1 MIDRAGIRTGN
12 GGRASRRPTAGLV
25 RPRRFDRRAVL
36 GLLAGAALGS
46 VAGFGDVAAAN
57 AKGRKIVREAR
68 KHNGDRY
75 VAGGTAPG
83 GFDCSGFTY
92 YVVKKVLR
100 RDISPAL
107 QTQKKVGRKVRRSK
121 RRQGDLIFFSLEGG
135 RRVTHVAIVLNK
147 NRVIHAMNPRDGVKI
162 SDITTPYYRDNIHS
176 VRRL

>member
-1 MIDRAGIRTGN
+1 MIDRAGIRTGS
-12 GGRASRRPTAGLV
+12 GGRTPRPTAGLV
-25 RPRRFDRRAVL
+25 RPRRFDRRGVL

-46 VAGFGDVAAAN
+46 VADFGEVAAAN
-57 AKGRKIVREAR
+57 AKGKKIAREAR

-75 VAGGTAPG
+75 VAGGKAPG

-92 YVVKKVLR
+92 YVVKKALR

-107 QTQKKVGRKVRRSK
+107 QSQKNVGRRVSPGK
-121 RRQGDLIFFSLEGG
+121 RRKGDLIFFSLEGG

-162 SDITTPYYRDNIHS
+162 SDINTPYYQDNIHS